1 MSGIFFDSER
11 DVGVV
16 RVECLEE
23 VIVSVFG
30 SFGKTV
36 IHVFVLVEFSCIFK
50 SLVQTKNP

>member
-23 VIVSVFG
+23 VIISVFG

-36 IHVFVLVEFSCIFK
+36 IYVSVVEWGERGGLGSYDILF
-50 SLVQTKNP
+50 